1 MTPIWTTE
9 LPYSLTGS
17 MVPVLDAMTG
27 SLLVS
32 DGWGA
37 PFASLSL
44 RRLSLS
50 DGEVTGAARVR
61 SAVVSTALSP
71 SPESILVAS
80 GKRLLELER
89 ATLREMRRW
98 DKGVPQYAH
107 HVVRIG
113 ELAVCMSSRG
123 PTAGLFHLDDGS
135 CRRKTV
141 GSCQGLYRHDA
152 RSALICSG
160 SEGVVAMLDAA
171 EVTLTAIAAPG
182 PFIHAAYAD
191 QAAVVLLGLG
201 VPFDVTSQSVT
212 HNRMSGRLAFVRA
225 QPGAKVVAMDAPV
238 PFSWL
243 SLSPDGRRLVLA
255 DGQDVYVCTCDGTSV
270 EVAARHELPAPLE
283 VALVVHDRELL
294 IAIDTTSKRG
304 VVSAWRIGLQQSPS
318 LSWLTSG

>member
-17 MVPVLDAMTG
+17 MVPVFDAMTG

-32 DGWGA
+32 DGWGT

-50 DGEVTGAARVR
+50 HGEVTGTARVR
-61 SAVVSTALSP
+61 SAVFSTALSS

-80 GKRLLELER
+80 GKRLLERER
-89 ATLREMRRW
+89 TTLRETRRW

-107 HVVRIG
+107 HAVRIG

-123 PTAGLFHLDDGS
+123 STVGLFSLDDGS

-160 SEGVVAMLDAA
+160 REGVVAMLD
-171 EVTLTAIAAPG
+171 VDKVKLTTIAAPG

-191 QAAVVLLGLG
+191 QAAVLLLGLG
-201 VPFDVTSQSVT
+201 VPFDETSQSVT
-212 HNRMSGRLAFVRA
+212 RNRMSGRLAFVRA
-225 QPGAKVVAMDAPV
+225 QPGARVVAMDAPV
-238 PFSWL
+238 PFSWM
-243 SLSPDGRRLVLA
+243 SLSPDGRQLVLA

-270 EVAARHELPAPLE
+270 EVAARHKLPAPLE
-283 VALVVHDRELL
+283 VALVVHERELL
-294 IAIDTTSKRG
+294 IATDTQSKQG
-304 VVSAWRIGLQQSPS
+304 VVSAWRIGLQRSPS
-318 LSWLTSG
+318 LSWLTGA

>member
-1 MTPIWTTE
+1 MTPLWTTE

-17 MVPVLDAMTG
+17 MAPVLDATTG

-32 DGWGA
+32 DGWGT

-50 DGEVTGAARVR
+50 NGEVTGTAHVR
-61 SAVVSTALSP
+61 SAVYSTALST
-71 SPESILVAS
+71 SPEAILVAS

-89 ATLREMRRW
+89 TPLRETRRW

-123 PTAGLFHLDDGS
+123 STAGIFNLDDGS

-141 GSCQGLYRHDA
+141 GSCQGLYRHGD

-160 SEGVVAMLDAA
+160 REGVVATLDAA
-171 EVTLTAIAAPG
+171 KATLTTIAALG

-212 HNRMSGRLAFVRA
+212 RHRMSERLAFVRA
-225 QPGAKVVAMDAPV
+225 QPGAEVVAMDAPV
-238 PFSWL
+238 PFSWM
-243 SLSPDGRRLVLA
+243 SLSPDGRQLVLA
-255 DGQDVYVCTCDGTSV
+255 DGQDIYVCRCDGTSV
-270 EVAARHELPAPLE
+270 EVAEQHELPAPLE
-283 VALVVHDRELL
+283 AALIVHDRELL
-294 IAIDTTSKRG
+294 IAIDTHSKQG
-304 VVSAWRIGLQQSPS
+304 VVSAWHIGLQQSPP
-318 LSWLTSG
+318 LSWLTGV